1 MENQKAL
8 TSTAMLAAIWERE
21 KKDTLELILPFIIY
35 SMGKVISVGNHVDI
49 TCIAKYLSKKFGF
62 YDIPN
67 SVLHKAFK
75 RLSKRNFI
83 ERRNREYFL
92 KKDLSEKCSIIDSQ
106 LHSAQEKTNYVIK
119 ELMEYLNQHKD
130 KLFERDFNERDVE
143 DHFVKFLET
152 KGYFVYHKIEK
163 LQEISSSE
171 NTIHYHIAQFIMK
184 EYHKKTE
191 VFSNIESIVRGLLLS
206 RVIYGYVDVKH
217 DEKFKDVCVYVDTTL
232 LLCIF
237 AFKNDEQNIAAK
249 QLMEIL
255 SINNIS
261 VNCFKHNYDEVY
273 KIIEAYKYNILNPSN
288 RHGQTIEY
296 FDKLRYSASDVERV
310 LRNLEDYFK
319 ERAIE
324 IVDTPTLSSDGSGT
338 IVESDFQKAIG
349 ETELKE
355 HLSKKVFY
363 KNDMAISNDVE
374 SISAIHILR
383 QGKTFKKIEK
393 CKALFVT
400 TNHSLVYATQE
411 FINDTSSSVP
421 LLISDLEL
429 TSLLW
434 LKNPKRFSDFPTL
447 KLIESA
453 RISLEPTEQIRTEF
467 IKKIEQFKNEPT
479 VTEERAAAY
488 RQLIYTEKEKLME
501 LIDAN
506 PENISNI
513 QLADLEDISRQHY
526 SSQLNDENKKLKQQL
541 EELEERARKIRI
553 ESNEKVE
560 RVREITAKIL
570 KIIIWIFFAIVFIV
584 GIISIYTQWK
594 ESNNNYR
601 SFILLGFSFLGI
613 IDAIVPRCRR
623 VNKLI
628 MILAN
633 KRKMQVARKEQERI
647 KKILEN

>member
-1 MENQKAL
+1 M
-8 TSTAMLAAIWERE
+8 
-21 KKDTLELILPFIIY
+21 
-35 SMGKVISVGNHVDI
+35 
-49 TCIAKYLSKKFGF
+49 
-62 YDIPN
+62 
-67 SVLHKAFK
+67 
-75 RLSKRNFI
+75 
-83 ERRNREYFL
+83 
-92 KKDLSEKCSIIDSQ
+92 
-106 LHSAQEKTNYVIK
+106 
-119 ELMEYLNQHKD
+119 
-130 KLFERDFNERDVE
+130 
-143 DHFVKFLET
+143 
-152 KGYFVYHKIEK
+152 
-163 LQEISSSE
+163 
-171 NTIHYHIAQFIMK
+171 
-184 EYHKKTE
+184 
-191 VFSNIESIVRGLLLS
+191 
-206 RVIYGYVDVKH
+206 
-217 DEKFKDVCVYVDTTL
+217 
-232 LLCIF
+232 
-237 AFKNDEQNIAAK
+237 
-249 QLMEIL
+249 
-255 SINNIS
+255 
-261 VNCFKHNYDEVY
+261 
-273 KIIEAYKYNILNPSN
+273 
-288 RHGQTIEY
+288 
-296 FDKLRYSASDVERV
+296 
-310 LRNLEDYFK
+310 
-319 ERAIE
+319 
-324 IVDTPTLSSDGSGT
+324 
-338 IVESDFQKAIG
+338 
-349 ETELKE
+349 
-355 HLSKKVFY
+355 
-363 KNDMAISNDVE
+363 
-374 SISAIHILR
+374 
-383 QGKTFKKIEK
+383 
-393 CKALFVT
+393 
-400 TNHSLVYATQE
+400 
-411 FINDTSSSVP
+411 
-421 LLISDLEL
+421 EL

-541 EELEERARKIRI
+541 EERARKIRI

>member
-1 MENQKAL
+1 MDNQNAL
-8 TSTAMLAAIWERE
+8 TSTAMLAAIWEQE
-21 KKDTLELILPFIIY
+21 KKDNLELILPFVIY
-35 SMGKVISVGNHVDI
+35 SIGKNFSVGNRVDI
-49 TCIAKYLSKKFGF
+49 TSIATYLSTNLGF
-62 YDIPN
+62 YDMPH
-67 SVLHKAFK
+67 SVLQKAFR
-75 RLSKRNFI
+75 RLSKRNI
-83 ERRNREYFL
+83 LERKNLGFFL
-92 KKDLSEKCSIIDSQ
+92 KIDLSEKCSTIDLQ
-106 LHSAQEKTNYVIK
+106 LQQAQKNTDEVIK
-119 ELMEYLNQHKD
+119 ALTEYLNQQKERFLKKD
-130 KLFERDFNERDVE
+130 FSEKEIKN
-143 DHFVKFLET
+143 HFIEFLET
-152 KGYFVYHKIEK
+152 KGYFVYEKIEK
-163 LQEISSSE
+163 LQEISARE
-171 NTIHYHIAQFIMK
+171 NTIYYHIAQFIIA
-184 EYHKKTE
+184 EYHKKTV
-191 VFSNIESIVRGLLLS
+191 VFSYIENIVKGLLLS
-206 RVIYGYVDVKH
+206 RVIYGYVDVTYN
-217 DEKFKDVCVYVDTTL
+217 EKFKDVCVYVDTTL

-237 AFKNDEQNIAAK
+237 AFKSDEQNTVAS
-249 QLMEIL
+249 QLVKIL
-255 SINNIS
+255 FNNNIS
-261 VNCFKHNYDEVY
+261 IKCFRHNYDEVY

-319 ERAIE
+319 ERSIE

-411 FINDTSSSVP
+411 FINNTSSSVP

-541 EELEERARKIRI
+541 EESARKIRT